1 MINRIEKIRSKLIE
15 GDLPAILIT
24 SEFNLR
30 YATGFT
36 GTTGVAV
43 ITLEKAYFVT
53 DFRYTDQ
60 AAKQCQGYQILQ
72 NIGPIYAEVAKIVE
86 SDGLTGIAF
95 EEDHVSYGTHSVI
108 EELIAAEL
116 VPVSGLIEELR
127 EVKESGEVAI
137 IRKACEIADAA
148 FAHILTYIKPGMTE
162 IQVAT
167 ELDFHMRSLG
177 ASGISFE
184 TIVASGLRSAMP
196 HGVASD
202 KVIETGDMITLDF
215 GCYYNGYVSD
225 MTRTIALGDPGEKMK
240 EIYQLV
246 LDAQLKVLEAAKPG
260 ISGVELDQVA
270 RGYFEEKGHGAAFG
284 HSTGHGIGLE
294 IHEGPNVSRLAE
306 KRFVPGNVITNEP
319 GLYYSEI
326 GGVRIEDDLLVTES
340 GVELLTHSPKELIV
354 L

>member
-1 MINRIEKIRSKLIE
+1 MINRIDKIRTKLVE
-15 GDLPAILIT
+15 ADLPAILIT
-24 SEFNLR
+24 SEYNLR

-36 GTTGVAV
+36 GTTGLAV
-43 ITLEKAYFVT
+43 ITLDKAYFVT
-53 DFRYTDQ
+53 DFRYTKQ
-60 AAKQCQGYQILQ
+60 AMEQCQGYQIVQ
-72 NIGPIYAEVAKIVE
+72 NVGPIYDEVAKIVK
-86 SDGLTGIAF
+86 SDGLSGIAF
-95 EEDHVSYGTHSVI
+95 EEDYVSYRTHSVLD
-108 EELIAAEL
+108 ELIGADL
-116 VPVSGLIEELR
+116 IPISGLIEGLR

-196 HGVASD
+196 HGVASE
-202 KVIETGDMITLDF
+202 KVIESGDMITLDF
-215 GCYYNGYVSD
+215 GCYYDGYVSD
-225 MTRTIALGDPGEKMK
+225 MTRTIALGNPSEKMK

-246 LDAQLKVLEAAKPG
+246 LEAQLKVLEAAKPG
-260 ISGVELDQVA
+260 MSGVELDHVA
-270 RGYFEEKGHGAAFG
+270 RGYFDEKGHGAAFG

-319 GLYYSEI
+319 GLYYPEI
-326 GGVRIEDDLLVTES
+326 GGVRIEDDMLVTET
-340 GVELLTHSPKELIV
+340 GIEVLTHSPKELII